1 MCHTSSTDIL
11 IVSKQGAVMQS
22 GEIQK
27 DFLEKGIFNWILKK
41 DQKISVDR
49 NEVIP
54 ISSNKGKM
62 QSKR

>member
-1 MCHTSSTDIL
+1 MS
-11 IVSKQGAVMQS
+11 S

-27 DFLEKGIFNWILKK
+27 DFIEKRIFSWTLKK

-54 ISSNKGKM
+54 IPSNKGLM
-62 QSKR
+62 QPKGEGSM